1 MDITGMNQ
9 YLQTQ
14 YTNQGRASAADATT
28 RSIGGIS
35 KNSSREDITKAVK
48 NFETFMMEKVIKEM
62 KETMT
67 MEEKNNDSMS
77 MYKDLYLD
85 QSITQIASQMVDQ
98 IGGDLTD
105 DLVDQ
110 IMRNYGIT
118 GTTNLPTESSGLDNE
133 KVSDDI
139 ASENTS
145 TVQEV
150 LT

>member
-1 MDITGMNQ
+1 MDVTGMNQ

-14 YTNQGRASAADATT
+14 YANQGRTAAAEATT
-28 RSIGGIS
+28 KSIGGIS
-35 KNSSREDITKAVK
+35 KNSSKEEITNAVK

-67 MEEKNNDSMS
+67 MEEKENDSMN

-85 QSITQIASQMVDQ
+85 QTITTMASQLVDQ
-98 IGGDLTD
+98 IGGNLTD

-118 GTTNLPTESSGLDNE
+118 GTTNPPTESKGLDNA

-139 ASENTS
+139 ASEKAL
-145 TVQEV
+145 TVQMV
-150 LT
+150 QS